1 MVIVSNDDHDPE
13 HVPPGTRTPTRTGR
27 TTRGIPKKVA
37 CGVDTTFWFDEER
50 ILTGTLSG
58 YAAYSEGA
66 SSNEEASG
74 SEKVFGSE
82 EASTFEEASTS
93 HGATTPPSLVHSASS
108 NEADNADSTLAP
120 PTDVPTPVVDHP
132 NWWCVKGQ
140 YQV

>member
-37 CGVDTTFWFDEER
+37 CGVATTFWFDEER

-66 SSNEEASG
+66 SGSMDASGCEQAFSFVEASE
-74 SEKVFGSE
+74 SEV
-82 EASTFEEASTS
+82 T
-93 HGATTPPSLVHSASS
+93 SASIS
-108 NEADNADSTLAP
+108 SD
-120 PTDVPTPVVDHP
+120 
-132 NWWCVKGQ
+132 
-140 YQV
+140 